1 MALRDSE
8 FTALAVDSG
17 RSQQGKGDILAAAT
31 VLGTDVDFPVA
42 AEENVG
48 ATREFSR
55 GLSLV
60 EIHPGLHKHA
70 IPDKALGSLLH
81 WARVAP
87 EPKVVLEASGCPT
100 FSLLKDLG
108 PQPGAEGSGP
118 AFPLFLGDAQY
129 RFMKDAALL
138 QGLGEVRETSPGH
151 LHCFNDA
158 VLVGGFVFLLSH
170 LEDSL

>member
-1 MALRDSE
+1 MRDSE

-17 RSQQGKGDILAAAT
+17 RSQQGKGDILAAAI

-42 AEENVG
+42 AGENVG
-48 ATREFSR
+48 AAREFSR
-55 GLSLV
+55 GLF
-60 EIHPGLHKHA
+60 PGGDSSPPSQTCSPGKT
-70 IPDKALGSLLH
+70 LGSLLH

-87 EPKVVLEASGCPT
+87 ETKVVLEASGCPT
-100 FSLLKDLG
+100 FSLFKNLG

-118 AFPLFLGDAQY
+118 AFPLLLGDTQY

-158 VLVGGFVFLLSH
+158 VLVGGFVFLLGH